1 MVIFIIGIIIFF
13 GSHSVRIFADPWR
26 TSMIEKLGE
35 KKWKGLYTLM
45 SLSGLILLIIGYSQ
59 ARQNTIMIWQPPV
72 FLTHLAVLLNLFT
85 FILLTSSAR
94 NNNAIRLKLKH
105 PMILGVKVWA
115 IAHLLANGSLI
126 DLILF
131 GSFLVWA
138 VLDFRSARNRPS
150 SSANSQV
157 ISVRATLSAIFLG
170 VVLWLVFILGLH
182 QWLIGVSP
190 LAMISR

>member
-1 MVIFIIGIIIFF
+1 MVIFIIGIILFL

-26 TSMIEKLGE
+26 TTMIERLGE
-35 KKWKGLYTLM
+35 KKWKGLYTLI
-45 SLSGLILLIIGYSQ
+45 SLFGFIVLIIGYGQ

-85 FILLTSSAR
+85 FILLASSAR

-115 IAHLLANGSLI
+115 IAHLLANGSLV

-131 GSFLVWA
+131 GSFLIWA

-150 SSANSQV
+150 PSENTQV
-157 ISVRATLSAIFLG
+157 VSLKATLSAIFLG
-170 VVLWLVFILGLH
+170 VAFWLAFIFGLH

>member
-1 MVIFIIGIIIFF
+1 MF
-13 GSHSVRIFADPWR
+13 RR
-26 TSMIEKLGE
+26 
-35 KKWKGLYTLM
+35 
-45 SLSGLILLIIGYSQ
+45 
-59 ARQNTIMIWQPPV
+59 
-72 FLTHLAVLLNLFT
+72 
-85 FILLTSSAR
+85 R

-115 IAHLLANGSLI
+115 IAHLLANGSLV

-131 GSFLVWA
+131 GSFLIWA

-150 SSANSQV
+150 PSENTQV
-157 ISVRATLSAIFLG
+157 VSLKATLSAIFLG
-170 VVLWLVFILGLH
+170 VAFWLAFIFGLH

>member
-1 MVIFIIGIIIFF
+1 MVIFIIGIIIFL
-13 GSHSVRIFADPWR
+13 GTHSVRIFADPWR
-26 TSMIEKLGE
+26 TSMIERLGE
-35 KKWKGLYTLM
+35 KKWKGLYTLI
-45 SLSGLILLIIGYSQ
+45 SLFGLILLIIGYVQ
-59 ARQNTIMIWQPPV
+59 ARQNTVMIWQPPV

-85 FILLTSSAR
+85 FILLASSAR

-115 IAHLLANGSLI
+115 IAHLLANGSLV

-131 GSFLVWA
+131 GSFLIWA

-150 SSANSQV
+150 PSENTQV
-157 ISVRATLSAIFLG
+157 VSVKATLSAIFLG
-170 VVLWLVFILGLH
+170 VAFWLAFIFGLH

>member
-1 MVIFIIGIIIFF
+1 MVIFIIGIIIFL

-26 TSMIEKLGE
+26 SSMIEKLGE
-35 KKWKGLYTLM
+35 KKWKGLHTLI
-45 SLSGLILLIIGYSQ
+45 SLFGFILLIIGYAQ
-59 ARQNTIMIWQPPV
+59 ARQNTVMIWQPPV

-85 FILLTSSAR
+85 FILLTSSVR

-131 GSFLVWA
+131 GSFLIWA

-150 SSANSQV
+150 PSENTQV
-157 ISVRATLSAIFLG
+157 VSVRATLSTIFLG
-170 VVLWLVFILGLH
+170 VVFWLAFIFGLH

-190 LAMISR
+190 LAMVSR

>member
-1 MVIFIIGIIIFF
+1 MLFFVSGIIIFL

-26 TSMIEKLGE
+26 TRMVHRLGE
-35 KKWKGLYTLM
+35 KTWKRLY
-45 SLSGLILLIIGYSQ
+45 SLISVFGFILLVIGYAQ
-59 ARQNTIMIWQPPV
+59 ARPNSIIIWQPPV
-72 FLTHLAVLLNLFT
+72 FLMHIAVLLNLFT
-85 FILLTSSAR
+85 FILLASSAP

-115 IAHLLANGSLI
+115 LAHLLANGALI

-131 GSFLVWA
+131 GTFLIWA

-150 SSANSQV
+150 PIEKTQV
-157 ISVRATLSAIFLG
+157 ISLKATVIAIVAGITVWLAFL
-170 VVLWLVFILGLH
+170 LGLH

-190 LAMISR
+190 IPGMN

>member
-1 MVIFIIGIIIFF
+1 MVIFIIGIILFL

-26 TSMIEKLGE
+26 TTMIERLGE
-35 KKWKGLYTLM
+35 KKWKGLYTLI
-45 SLSGLILLIIGYSQ
+45 SLFGFIVLIIGYGQ

-85 FILLTSSAR
+85 FILLASSAR

-131 GSFLVWA
+131 GSFLIWA
-138 VLDFRSARNRPS
+138 VIDFRSARNRPNLS
-150 SSANSQV
+150 ENTQV
-157 ISVRATLSAIFLG
+157 VSLKATLSAIFLG
-170 VVLWLVFILGLH
+170 VAFWLAFIFGLH

>member
-1 MVIFIIGIIIFF
+1 MAIFIIGIIIFL
-13 GSHSVRIFADPWR
+13 GSHSIRIFAEPWR
-26 TSMIEKLGE
+26 VSMIEKLGE
-35 KKWKGLYTLM
+35 KKWKGLHTLI
-45 SLSGLILLIIGYSQ
+45 SLLGFILLIIGYAQ
-59 ARQNTIMIWQPPV
+59 ARQNTAMIWEPPV

-85 FILLTSSAR
+85 FILLASSVP
-94 NNNAIRLKLKH
+94 NNNLIRLKLKH

-131 GSFLVWA
+131 GSFLIWA

-150 SSANSQV
+150 PSENTQV
-157 ISVRATLSAIFLG
+157 VNVKSTLSAIFLG
-170 VVLWLVFILGLH
+170 VVFWLAFILGLH

>member
-1 MVIFIIGIIIFF
+1 MAIFIIGVILFL

-26 TSMIEKLGE
+26 TSMIERLGE
-35 KKWKGLYTLM
+35 KKWKGLYTLI
-45 SLSGLILLIIGYSQ
+45 SLFGFIVLIIGYGQ

-85 FILLTSSAR
+85 FILLASSAR

-115 IAHLLANGSLI
+115 IAHLLANGSLV
-126 DLILF
+126 DVILF
-131 GSFLVWA
+131 GSFLIWA
-138 VLDFRSARNRPS
+138 VLDFRSARNRPNLS
-150 SSANSQV
+150 ENTQV
-157 ISVRATLSAIFLG
+157 VSVKATISAIFLG
-170 VVLWLVFILGLH
+170 VVFWLAFIFGLH